1 MCRNENKIN
10 SNKLAKYVARTQR
23 GDRKAMERIVD
34 ETSGY
39 VYYYCLTL
47 LCSEDEAND
56 AVQEIYL
63 IVLKKLGTLEN
74 PKTFLGW
81 LKTVTSN
88 HCKNRLARNKNYSSL
103 DDEVIFENA
112 EETDVQLIPQ
122 KQIEAQE
129 IRNAVV
135 TVVKNLPDFQRECVM
150 MYYYNEMSVSQIAEI
165 LEIKEGT
172 VKSRLYNARKSIKSE
187 LEKLGFSEN
196 TLGGFSPLAFVAY
209 SLMSDSKKYYCHT
222 SLSALSE
229 SGAVAGAVSTAA
241 KTSLGIKAVSG
252 IAAAGVLVTG
262 GIVAHNVNQSAP
274 PAQEIAVSQIS
285 ESTAE
290 NTIQPTTKPTNEH
303 KWTAEELYYA
313 YGFTDEQRRTEIK
326 FNPNLPLNSQQNKD
340 YVYDRMNNSIDY
352 FKTLQA
358 TYYHYCNGEYTFY
371 ASYCIQQGDN
381 RKSKMLTYNGDGV
394 PVSYYAFDGTYSKE
408 FSFGNDV
415 SLSDSE
421 NKEFSPDIAEE
432 IRKKRSEKYAEELN
446 KSEEN
451 RLIGKN
457 YYSPDDFELDV
468 NALLATKERYR
479 YSEEDGCYIFESR
492 SHSGLLPI
500 VYEQYFPQ
508 EYAHD
513 FLNDFDSWQIDR
525 IDKVAGRECFV
536 LSGSAEGERGYTI
549 EMSVDKETGSLL
561 AFKAEGGINVEII
574 TTEFTVDSALDLTI
588 FDDLSKL

>member
-1 MCRNENKIN
+1 MRRNENKLN
-10 SNKLAKYVARTQR
+10 ASKLAKYVAKAQN

-63 IVLKKLGTLEN
+63 TVLKKLDTLEN
-74 PKTFLGW
+74 PKAFLGW

-88 HCKNRLARNKNYSSL
+88 HCKNRLARNKNYPSL
-103 DDEVIFENA
+103 DDEVIFESE
-112 EETDVQLIPQ
+112 EETDVQLNPQ
-122 KQIEAQE
+122 KRIEAQE
-129 IRNAVV
+129 LRNAVV
-135 TVVKNLPDFQRECVM
+135 KAVKNLPVFQRECVM

-209 SLMSDSKKYYCHT
+209 SLMSDSKKYYCPI

-229 SGAVAGAVSTAA
+229 SGAVVSAVKAAA

-262 GIVAHNVNQSAP
+262 GIVAHNVKQSAF
-274 PAQEIAVSQIS
+274 AKENSVSQIS
-285 ESTAE
+285 ESTA
-290 NTIQPTTKPTNEH
+290 TLTQPTTQH

-313 YGFTDEQRRTEIK
+313 HGFTDEERRTEIK
-326 FNPNLPLNSQQNKD
+326 FNPSLPLNSEQNKE
-340 YVYDRMNNSIDY
+340 YIYDRMNNSVDY

-371 ASYCIQQGDN
+371 SSYCIQQGNN

-415 SLSDSE
+415 SLIDSK
-421 NKEFSPDIAEE
+421 NKEFNSDIAEE
-432 IRKKRSEKYAEELN
+432 IRKNRSKKYAEELN
-446 KSEEN
+446 KLDGN
-451 RLIGKN
+451 KLTGKSF
-457 YYSPDDFELDV
+457 YSPDDFELDA

-479 YSEEDGCYIFESR
+479 YSEEDGCYVFESR
-492 SHSGLLPI
+492 SHNGLLPI

-525 IDKVAGRECFV
+525 IDTVAGRECFV
-536 LSGSAEGERGYTI
+536 LSGSADGEKGYTI

-561 AFKAEGGINVEII
+561 AFKAEGGINVELI
-574 TTEFTVDSALDLTI
+574 TTEFTVDSTLDLSI

>member
-1 MCRNENKIN
+1 MVRRNENKIN
-10 SNKLAKYVARTQR
+10 SNKLAKYVARAQK

-63 IVLKKLGTLEN
+63 TLLKKLGTLEN
-74 PKTFLGW
+74 PKAFLGW
-81 LKTVTSN
+81 LKALTSN
-88 HCKNRLARNKNYSSL
+88 HCKNRLARNKNYPSL
-103 DDEVIFENA
+103 DDEAFFENT
-112 EETDVQLIPQ
+112 EETDVQLVPQ

-129 IRNAVV
+129 LRNAVV
-135 TVVKNLPDFQRECVM
+135 TAVKNLPVFQRECVM
-150 MYYYNEMSVSQIAEI
+150 MYYYNEMSVSQIAEV

-209 SLMSDSKKYYCHT
+209 SLMTDSEKYYCPI
-222 SLSALSE
+222 SFSALSK
-229 SGAVAGAVSTAA
+229 STAVAGAVKAA
-241 KTSLGIKAVSG
+241 ATTSLGIKAVSG

-262 GIVAHNVNQSAP
+262 GIIVHNVRQNTP
-274 PAQEIAVSQIS
+274 VQENSVSQIG
-285 ESTAE
+285 ESTA
-290 NTIQPTTKPTNEH
+290 TLTQPTTQH

-313 YGFTDEQRRTEIK
+313 HGYTDEERRTEIK
-326 FNPNLPLNSQQNKD
+326 FNPSAPLNSQQNKD
-340 YVYDRMNNSIDY
+340 YVYDRMSNSIDY

-358 TYYHYCNGEYTFY
+358 TYCYNDEKSAYYV
-371 ASYCIQQGDN
+371 SYCIQQGDN

-394 PVSYYAFDGTYSKE
+394 PVSYFAFDGTYSKD

-415 SLSDSE
+415 SLIDSE
-421 NKEFSPDIAEE
+421 NKEFNSDIAEE
-432 IRKKRSEKYAEELN
+432 IRKNRSKKYAEELN
-446 KSEEN
+446 KLDEN
-451 RLIGKN
+451 RLVGKDFF
-457 YYSPDDFELDV
+457 SPEDFELDA

-479 YSEEDGCYIFESR
+479 YSEDDGCYVFESR
-492 SHSGLLPI
+492 SHTGLLPI
-500 VYEQYFPQ
+500 AYEQYFPQ
-508 EYAHD
+508 EYAFD
-513 FLNDFDSWQIDR
+513 FLRDFDSWQIDR
-525 IDKVAGRECFV
+525 IDTVAGRECFV
-536 LSGSAEGERGYTI
+536 LSGSADGAKGYTI

-561 AFKAEGGINVEII
+561 AFKAEGGINVELI
-574 TTEFTVDSALDLTI
+574 TTEFTVDSTLDLSI

>member
-1 MCRNENKIN
+1 MRKNQNKLN
-10 SNKLAKYVARTQR
+10 ANKLAKYVARAQN

-63 IVLKKLGTLEN
+63 TLLKKFDTLEN
-74 PKTFLGW
+74 PKAFLGW

-88 HCKNRLARNKNYSSL
+88 HCKNRLARNKKYSIL
-103 DDEVIFENA
+103 DDEVLFENA
-112 EETDVQLIPQ
+112 EETDIQLIPQ
-122 KQIEAQE
+122 KQIEAHE
-129 IRNAVV
+129 LRNAVV
-135 TVVKNLPDFQRECVM
+135 KAVKNLPVFQRECVM

-196 TLGGFSPLAFVAY
+196 TLGGFSPLVFVAY
-209 SLMSDSKKYYCHT
+209 SLMSDSEKYYCPI

-229 SGAVAGAVSTAA
+229 STAVVGAVKAAA

-252 IAAAGVLVTG
+252 IAAAGVIVTG
-262 GIVAHNVNQSAP
+262 GIVVHNVKQNTPVQDNS
-274 PAQEIAVSQIS
+274 VSQII
-285 ESTAE
+285 ESTPTLTQP
-290 NTIQPTTKPTNEH
+290 TIQH

-313 YGFTDEQRRTEIK
+313 HGFTGEERRTEIK
-326 FNPNLPLNSQQNKD
+326 FNPSLPLNSQQNKD

-352 FKTLQA
+352 FNTLQA
-358 TYYHYCNGEYTFY
+358 TYYQSDEKSAYYV
-371 ASYCIQQGDN
+371 SYCIQQGDN

-394 PVSYYAFDGTYSKE
+394 PVSYYAFDGTYSKD

-415 SLSDSE
+415 SLIDSK
-421 NKEFSPDIAEE
+421 NKGFISDIAEE
-432 IRKKRSEKYAEELN
+432 IREKRSEKFAEELN
-446 KSEEN
+446 KQDEN
-451 RLIGKN
+451 RLVGKDFF
-457 YYSPDDFELDV
+457 STEDFELDP

-479 YSEEDGCYIFESR
+479 YSEDDGSYVFESR
-492 SHSGLLPI
+492 SHTGLLPI
-500 VYEQYFPQ
+500 AYEQYFPQ
-508 EYAHD
+508 EYAFD
-513 FLNDFDSWQIDR
+513 FLRDFDSWQIDR
-525 IDKVAGRECFV
+525 IDTVAGRECFTI
-536 LSGSAEGERGYTI
+536 SGNADGEKGYTF

-561 AFKAEGGINVEII
+561 AFKAEGGINVELI
-574 TTEFTVDSALDLTI
+574 TTEFTVDSTLDLTI

>member
-1 MCRNENKIN
+1 MRKNQNKLN
-10 SNKLAKYVARTQR
+10 ANKLAKYAAKAQK
-23 GDRKAMERIVD
+23 GDRKAMERIVE

-63 IVLKKLGTLEN
+63 TLLKKLGMLEN
-74 PKTFLGW
+74 PKVFLGW
-81 LKTVTSN
+81 LKAVTSN
-88 HCKNRLARNKNYSSL
+88 HCKNRLARNKISPSL
-103 DDEVIFENA
+103 DDEVHFENA

-129 IRNAVV
+129 LRNAVV
-135 TVVKNLPDFQRECVM
+135 TAVKNLPVFQRECVM
-150 MYYYNEMSVSQIAEI
+150 MYYYNEMSVSQIAEV

-209 SLMSDSKKYYCHT
+209 SLMSDSEKYYCPI
-222 SLSALSE
+222 SLSTLSE
-229 SGAVAGAVSTAA
+229 STAVAGALKAAA

-262 GIVAHNVNQSAP
+262 GIIVHNVRQNTP
-274 PAQEIAVSQIS
+274 VQENSVSQIG
-285 ESTAE
+285 ESTA
-290 NTIQPTTKPTNEH
+290 TLTQPTTQH

-313 YGFTDEQRRTEIK
+313 HGYTDEERRTEIE
-326 FNPNLPLNSQQNKD
+326 FNPSLPLNSQQNKD

-352 FKTLQA
+352 FNTLQA

-371 ASYCIQQGDN
+371 ASYCIQQGNN

-394 PVSYYAFDGTYSKE
+394 PVSYYAFDGTYSKD

-415 SLSDSE
+415 SLSDCE
-421 NKEFSPDIAEE
+421 NKEFNTDIAEE
-432 IRKKRSEKYAEELN
+432 VRKKRNEKYAEDLN
-446 KSEEN
+446 KLEEN
-451 RLIGKN
+451 KHKEKS
-457 YYSPDDFELDV
+457 YHSPEDFELDV

-492 SHSGLLPI
+492 SHNGLLPI

-525 IDKVAGRECFV
+525 IDTVAGRECFV
-536 LSGSAEGERGYTI
+536 ISGSADGEKGYTI
-549 EMSVDKETGSLL
+549 EMSVDKQTGSLL

-574 TTEFTVDSALDLTI
+574 TTEFTVDSTLDLTI

>member
-1 MCRNENKIN
+1 MSRNENKIN
-10 SNKLAKYVARTQR
+10 SNKLAKYVARAQK

-63 IVLKKLGTLEN
+63 TVLKKLGTLEN
-74 PKTFLGW
+74 PKAFLGW

-88 HCKNRLARNKNYSSL
+88 HCKNRLERNKNYSSL

-135 TVVKNLPDFQRECVM
+135 TAVKNLPVFQRECVM
-150 MYYYNEMSVSQIAEI
+150 MYYYNEMSVSQISEI

-172 VKSRLYNARKSIKSE
+172 VKSRLYNARKTIKAE

-196 TLGGFSPLAFVAY
+196 TLGGFSPIAFVAY
-209 SLMSDSKKYYCHT
+209 SLMSDSKKYYCPT
-222 SLSALSE
+222 SVSALSE

-241 KTSLGIKAVSG
+241 KTSIGIKAVSG

-262 GIVAHNVNQSAP
+262 GIIVHNVRQNTP
-274 PAQEIAVSQIS
+274 VQENSVSQIG
-285 ESTAE
+285 ESTSE
-290 NTIQPTTKPTNEH
+290 NTTQPTTQPTNEH

-313 YGFTDEQRRTEIK
+313 YGFTDEQRRTELQ
-326 FNPNLPLNSQQNKD
+326 FNPTLPLDSQQNKD

-358 TYYHYCNGEYTFY
+358 TYYHSDGKSMYYATYCT
-371 ASYCIQQGDN
+371 QLGDN
-381 RKSKMLTYNGDGV
+381 RKSKTITFNGDGV
-394 PVSYYAFDGTYSKE
+394 PSSYYIFDGTYSKD

-415 SLSDSE
+415 SLIDSE
-421 NKEFSPDIAEE
+421 NKEFNSDIAEE
-432 IRKKRSEKYAEELN
+432 IRKNRSEKFAEELN
-446 KSEEN
+446 KLDEN
-451 RLIGKN
+451 RLVGKDFF
-457 YYSPDDFELDV
+457 SPEDFELDV
-468 NALLATKERYR
+468 NALLATKERYH
-479 YSEEDGCYIFESR
+479 YSEDVGDYIWESR
-492 SHSGLLPI
+492 GLS
-500 VYEQYFPQ
+500 YETPFAYDHYFPQ
-508 EYAHD
+508 NYAFD
-513 FLNDFDSWQIDR
+513 FLRNFDRWQIDR
-525 IDKVAGRECFV
+525 IDTVAGRECFV
-536 LSGSAEGERGYTI
+536 LSGSANGEKGYTF
-549 EMSVDKETGSLL
+549 EMSVDKQTGSLL
-561 AFKAEGGINVEII
+561 SFKAEGGINVEII
-574 TTEFTVDSALDLTI
+574 TTEFTVDAALDLTI

>member
-1 MCRNENKIN
+1 MRKNQNKFN
-10 SNKLAKYVARTQR
+10 ANKLAKYVARAQN
-23 GDRKAMERIVD
+23 GERKAMERIVD

-39 VYYYCLTL
+39 VYYYCLAL

-63 IVLKKLGTLEN
+63 TLLKKLDTLEN
-74 PKTFLGW
+74 PKAFLGW

-103 DDEVIFENA
+103 DDEVIFESE
-112 EETDVQLIPQ
+112 EETDIQLIPQ
-122 KQIEAQE
+122 KQIEAHE
-129 IRNAVV
+129 LRNAVV
-135 TVVKNLPDFQRECVM
+135 TAVKNLPVFQRECVM
-150 MYYYNEMSVSQIAEI
+150 MYYYNEMSVSQIAEV

-209 SLMSDSKKYYCHT
+209 SLMSDSEKYYCPI

-229 SGAVAGAVSTAA
+229 STAVVGAVKAAA

-252 IAAAGVLVTG
+252 IAAASVIVTG
-262 GIVAHNVNQSAP
+262 GIVVHNVKQNT
-274 PAQEIAVSQIS
+274 PAQESSVSQIS
-285 ESTAE
+285 ESTA
-290 NTIQPTTKPTNEH
+290 TLTQPTTQH

-313 YGFTDEQRRTEIK
+313 HGFTDEERRTEIK
-326 FNPNLPLNSQQNKD
+326 FNPSLPLNSQQNKD

-352 FKTLQA
+352 FNTLQA
-358 TYYHYCNGEYTFY
+358 TYYQSDEKSAYYV
-371 ASYCIQQGDN
+371 SYCIQQGDN

-394 PVSYYAFDGTYSKE
+394 PVSYFAFDGTYSKE

-415 SLSDSE
+415 SLIDSK
-421 NKEFSPDIAEE
+421 NKEFNSDIAEE
-432 IRKKRSEKYAEELN
+432 IRKNRSKKYAEELN
-446 KSEEN
+446 KLDEN
-451 RLIGKN
+451 RLVGKDFFL
-457 YYSPDDFELDV
+457 PEDFELDP

-479 YSEEDGCYIFESR
+479 YSEDDGCYVFESR
-492 SHSGLLPI
+492 SHTGLLPI
-500 VYEQYFPQ
+500 AYEQYFPQ
-508 EYAHD
+508 EYAFD
-513 FLNDFDSWQIDR
+513 FLRNFDSWQIDR
-525 IDKVAGRECFV
+525 IDTVAGRECFTI
-536 LSGSAEGERGYTI
+536 SGNADGEKGYTF

-561 AFKAEGGINVEII
+561 AFKAEGGINVELI
-574 TTEFTVDSALDLTI
+574 TTEFTVDSTLNLTI

>member
-1 MCRNENKIN
+1 MRKNQNKFN
-10 SNKLAKYVARTQR
+10 ANKLAKYVARAQN
-23 GDRKAMERIVD
+23 GERKAMERIVD

-39 VYYYCLTL
+39 VYYYCLAL

-63 IVLKKLGTLEN
+63 TLLKKLDTLEN
-74 PKTFLGW
+74 PKAFLGW

-103 DDEVIFENA
+103 DDEVIFESE
-112 EETDVQLIPQ
+112 EETDIQLIPQ
-122 KQIEAQE
+122 KQIEAHE
-129 IRNAVV
+129 LRNAVV
-135 TVVKNLPDFQRECVM
+135 TAVKNLPVFQRECVM
-150 MYYYNEMSVSQIAEI
+150 MYYYNEMSVSQIAEV

-209 SLMSDSKKYYCHT
+209 SLMSDSEKYYCPI

-229 SGAVAGAVSTAA
+229 STAVVGAVKAAA

-252 IAAAGVLVTG
+252 IAAASVIVTG
-262 GIVAHNVNQSAP
+262 GIVVHNVKQNT
-274 PAQEIAVSQIS
+274 PAQESSVSQIS
-285 ESTAE
+285 ESTA
-290 NTIQPTTKPTNEH
+290 TLTQPTTQH

-313 YGFTDEQRRTEIK
+313 HGFTDEERRTEIK
-326 FNPNLPLNSQQNKD
+326 FNPSLPLNSQQNKD

-352 FKTLQA
+352 FNTLQA
-358 TYYHYCNGEYTFY
+358 TYYQSDEKSAYYV
-371 ASYCIQQGDN
+371 SYCIQQGDN

-394 PVSYYAFDGTYSKE
+394 PVSYFAFDGTYSKE

-415 SLSDSE
+415 SLIDSK
-421 NKEFSPDIAEE
+421 NKEFNSDIAEE
-432 IRKKRSEKYAEELN
+432 IRKNRSKKYAEELN
-446 KSEEN
+446 KLDEN
-451 RLIGKN
+451 RLVGKDFFL
-457 YYSPDDFELDV
+457 PEDFELDP

-479 YSEEDGCYIFESR
+479 YSEDDGCYVFESR
-492 SHSGLLPI
+492 SHTGLLPI
-500 VYEQYFPQ
+500 AYEQYFPQ
-508 EYAHD
+508 EYAFD
-513 FLNDFDSWQIDR
+513 FLRDFDSWQIDR
-525 IDKVAGRECFV
+525 IDTVAGRECFTI
-536 LSGSAEGERGYTI
+536 SGNADGEKGYTF

-561 AFKAEGGINVEII
+561 AFKAEGGINVELI
-574 TTEFTVDSALDLTI
+574 TTEFTVDSTLDLTI

>member
-1 MCRNENKIN
+1 MRRNKNKLN
-10 SNKLAKYVARTQR
+10 ANKLAKYVAKAQN
-23 GDRKAMERIVD
+23 GDKKAMEHIVD
-34 ETSGY
+34 ETSRY
-39 VYYYCLTL
+39 VCYYCLTL

-63 IVLKKLGTLEN
+63 TVLKKLSTLEN
-74 PKTFLGW
+74 PKAFLGW
-81 LKTVTSN
+81 LKAVTSN
-88 HCKNRLARNKNYSSL
+88 HCKNRLARNKNYPSL
-103 DDEVIFENA
+103 DDEVLFENA
-112 EETDVQLIPQ
+112 EEMDIQLIPQ

-129 IRNAVV
+129 LRNAVV
-135 TVVKNLPDFQRECVM
+135 TAVKNLPVFQRECVM

-196 TLGGFSPLAFVAY
+196 TLGGISPLAFVAY
-209 SLMSDSKKYYCHT
+209 SLMSDSEKYYCPI
-222 SLSALSE
+222 SISALSK
-229 SGAVAGAVSTAA
+229 SGAVVGAVKAAA

-262 GIVAHNVNQSAP
+262 GIVVHNVKQNTP
-274 PAQEIAVSQIS
+274 VQENSVSQIS
-285 ESTAE
+285 ESTA
-290 NTIQPTTKPTNEH
+290 TLTQPTTQH

-313 YGFTDEQRRTEIK
+313 HGFTDEERRTEIK
-326 FNPNLPLNSQQNKD
+326 FNPSLPLNSEQNKE
-340 YVYDRMNNSIDY
+340 YIYDRMNNSVDY
-352 FKTLQA
+352 FNTLQA

-371 ASYCIQQGDN
+371 ASYCIQQGNN
-381 RKSKMLTYNGDGV
+381 RKSKMLTYNGDGL

-415 SLSDSE
+415 SLIDSE
-421 NKEFSPDIAEE
+421 NKEFNTDIAEE
-432 IRKKRSEKYAEELN
+432 VRKKRNEKYAEDLN
-446 KSEEN
+446 KLEEN
-451 RLIGKN
+451 KHKEKS
-457 YYSPDDFELDV
+457 YHSPEDFELDV

-492 SHSGLLPI
+492 SHNGLLPI

-525 IDKVAGRECFV
+525 IDTVAGRECFTI
-536 LSGSAEGERGYTI
+536 SGNADGEKGYTI

-561 AFKAEGGINVEII
+561 AFKAEGGINVELI
-574 TTEFTVDSALDLTI
+574 TTEFTVDSTLDLSI

>member
-1 MCRNENKIN
+1 MRKNQNKLN
-10 SNKLAKYVARTQR
+10 ADKLAKYVARAQS
-23 GDRKAMERIVD
+23 GDRKAIERIVD

-63 IVLKKLGTLEN
+63 TLLKKLDTLEN
-74 PKTFLGW
+74 PKAFLGW
-81 LKTVTSN
+81 LKAVTAN
-88 HCKNRLARNKNYSSL
+88 HCKNRLSRNKSYSSL
-103 DDEVIFENA
+103 DDEVLFENA

-129 IRNAVV
+129 LRKSVV
-135 TVVKNLPDFQRECVM
+135 TAVKNLPVFQRECVM

-209 SLMSDSKKYYCHT
+209 SLMSDSEKYYCPI
-222 SLSALSE
+222 SLSALSK
-229 SGAVAGAVSTAA
+229 SGAVAGAVKAAA

-262 GIVAHNVNQSAP
+262 GIVAHNVKQNTP
-274 PAQEIAVSQIS
+274 VQESSVSQIS
-285 ESTAE
+285 ESTA
-290 NTIQPTTKPTNEH
+290 TLTQPTTQH

-313 YGFTDEQRRTEIK
+313 HGFTDEERRTEIK
-326 FNPNLPLNSQQNKD
+326 FNPSLPLNSEQNKE
-340 YVYDRMNNSIDY
+340 YIYDRMNNSVDY

-371 ASYCIQQGDN
+371 ASYCIQQGNN

-394 PVSYYAFDGTYSKE
+394 PVSYYAFDGTYSKD

-415 SLSDSE
+415 SLIDSK
-421 NKEFSPDIAEE
+421 NKEFNSDIAEE
-432 IRKKRSEKYAEELN
+432 IRKNRSKKYAEELN
-446 KSEEN
+446 KLDGN
-451 RLIGKN
+451 KLTGKSF
-457 YYSPDDFELDV
+457 YSPDDFELDA

-492 SHSGLLPI
+492 SHNGLLPI

-508 EYAHD
+508 EYAFD
-513 FLNDFDSWQIDR
+513 FLRDFDSWQIDR
-525 IDKVAGRECFV
+525 IDTVAGRECFV
-536 LSGSAEGERGYTI
+536 ISGSADGEKGYTI
-549 EMSVDKETGSLL
+549 EMSVDKETGSML

-574 TTEFTVDSALDLTI
+574 TTEFTVDSTLDLTI